1 VRVFTIDGR
10 RMTAGMRAGVRK
22 LILAYDV
29 EHYSGRGTRRE
40 YVTQQRLS
48 NILKYVLRESGVRT
62 NTAEIQE
69 QGDGGLAL
77 LPTGGAVDE
86 PRLIVNLINAL
97 VTGLVE
103 LNEDLVSDAKVRLRV
118 GLHEGVVHPAAHGY
132 VGPAVIEACRLRD
145 AEAVRSAL
153 VGSDA
158 PLVVA
163 VADGLYRDVLSQ
175 GYHGLPSSAFTPADV
190 AVKSYSGKAWIYLP
204 GAVRRAGSA
213 SLVGQEGDHAP
224 ASGASLND
232 FLATPPDTW

>member
-1 VRVFTIDGR
+1 
-10 RMTAGMRAGVRK
+10 MAGMRAGVRK

-40 YVTQQRLS
+40 YLTQQRLS
-48 NILKYVLRESGVRT
+48 DIIEFALSESGVPA

-86 PRLIVNLINAL
+86 PRLIVSLINAL
-97 VTGLVE
+97 AVGLVE
-103 LNEDLVSDAKVRLRV
+103 LNEDLVADARVRLRV

-145 AEAVRSAL
+145 AGPVRSAL
-153 VGSDA
+153 ADSDA

-163 VADGLYRDVLSQ
+163 AADGLYRDVLSQ
-175 GYHGLPSSAFTPADV
+175 GYHGLSASAFTPV
-190 AVKSYSGKAWIYLP
+190 EVQVKTYSGKAWIYLP
-204 GAVRRAGSA
+204 GTVRRPGSA
-213 SLVGQEGDHAP
+213 SPAGQEGNHPP
-224 ASGASLND
+224 ASGAALND

>member
-1 VRVFTIDGR
+1 
-10 RMTAGMRAGVRK
+10 MAGMRAGVRK

-48 NILKYVLRESGVRT
+48 DILEFALRESGVPA
-62 NTAEIQE
+62 NAAEIQE

-86 PRLIVNLINAL
+86 PRLITDLIKAL
-97 VTGLVE
+97 ATGLVE
-103 LNEDLVSDAKVRLRV
+103 LNEDLIADARVRLRV

-145 AEAVRSAL
+145 AEPVRSAL
-153 VGSDA
+153 AGSDA

-175 GYHGLPSSAFTPADV
+175 GYHGLPASAFTSADV
-190 AVKSYSGKAWIYLP
+190 VVKSYSGKAWIYLP
-204 GAVRRAGSA
+204 GVIRRPGSA
-213 SLVGQEGDHAP
+213 SPVGQEGDPTP